1 MLSFQQQIITM
12 NGLSLLQHLAI
23 ISDPRQQGKVE
34 HKLSDILFLAI
45 VAVIGGAEGWEE
57 IEDFGI
63 DHLDWLRQY
72 GDFENGVPVHD
83 TIARVMGMISAKQL
97 QKCFAA
103 WMKDCHEATEGDVI
117 AIDGKTLR
125 RSYNKGK
132 RKGAIHMVSAFSAA
146 NQVVLGQVKTAEKS
160 NEITAIPE
168 LLDLL
173 SIRGCLVTIDAM
185 GCQRAIA
192 QKVIDKGA
200 DYLLVV
206 KGNQPMLE
214 AAFDNYFRL
223 EMLQSSEGDTYSTQE
238 SGHGRKET
246 RLSLVNDD
254 MSLLGDLALEW
265 PEIKT
270 LGIVAAIR
278 QEGNN
283 PATDMSVRYYISSAK
298 LSAQEMLEATRAH
311 WSIESQLHWRLDV
324 GMREDDCRIR
334 REQAGENLATI
345 RHIAFNALN
354 GETSFKAGIKRKQK
368 RASRNNAYLS
378 QVLAGLGS
386 S

>member
-1 MLSFQQQIITM
+1 MLSFQRQCIAM
-12 NGLSLLQHLAI
+12 NGLGLLDHLSI

-72 GDFENGVPVHD
+72 GDFEHGVPVHD
-83 TIARVMGMISAKQL
+83 TIARVMGMLSAKQL
-97 QKCFAA
+97 QTSFAS
-103 WMKDCHEATEGDVI
+103 WMKDCHDVTEGEVI

-125 RSYNKGK
+125 RSYDKGK
-132 RKGAIHMVSAFSAA
+132 RKGAIHMVSAFSTA
-146 NQVVLGQVKTAEKS
+146 NQVVLGQVKTGDKS
-160 NEITAIPE
+160 NEIKAIPE
-168 LLDLL
+168 LLELL

-200 DYLLVV
+200 DYLLAV
-206 KGNQPMLE
+206 KGNQPTLE

-223 EMLQSSEGDTYSTQE
+223 EMLQSDEENTYSTQE

-246 RLSLVNDD
+246 RLSLAVDEL
-254 MSLLGDLALEW
+254 SILGDLALEW

-270 LGIVAAIR
+270 LGIVAAMR
-278 QEGNN
+278 EEGGQ
-283 PATDMSVRYYISSAK
+283 PAKDISVRYYISSAR
-298 LSAQEMLEATRAH
+298 LSAREMLEATRSH

-334 REQAGENLATI
+334 REQAGENMAAI
-345 RHIAFNALN
+345 RHIAFNILN
-354 GETSFKAGIKRKQK
+354 ADTSFKAGIKRKQK
-368 RASRNNAYLS
+368 RASRNTAYLS
-378 QVLAGLGS
+378 EVLAGLVVS
-386 S
+386 